1 MKSKGLYVLAKKILF
16 NDLEP
21 LGFQN
26 HLGRYTRVLD
36 SGVVHLLALAKDPH
50 GAESFCVMC
59 GVNATQ
65 ISSRST
71 EQYGFFKRHDCQH
84 LTPTGWHYNSGSWPC
99 ATEEETLRSLRDVR
113 ELVVHLALPWLDAH
127 VTLSSVADEINALG
141 MPPHNE
147 MKMKLYLLDG
157 DLPRARAALEDFAA
171 WLANPPIWG
180 DKTHL
185 PEDIERLE
193 RMRQAIAAAERGMQE

>member
-1 MKSKGLYVLAKKILF
+1 MTSKKLYSIARQILYP
-16 NDLEP
+16 DLEKR
-21 LGFQN
+21 GFRN
-26 HLGRYTRVLD
+26 HLGRYTRVLG
-36 SGVVHLLALAKDPH
+36 SGVVHLMALAKDPH

-65 ISSRST
+65 IGNGPTPS
-71 EQYGFFKRHDCQH
+71 YGFFKRGDQSH
-84 LTPTGWHYNSGSWPC
+84 LTREGWSGNSGRWPC
-99 ATEEETLRSLRDVR
+99 SAAEQALGSLRDVR
-113 ELVVHLALPWLDAH
+113 ELLVHLALPWLDAH
-127 VTLSSVADEINALG
+127 VTLSSVADEINERR

-171 WLANPPIWG
+171 WLAKPPIWG

-185 PEDIERLE
+185 PEDIKRLE
-193 RMRQAIAAAERGMQE
+193 RMRQAIAAAERGLRE